1 MRCFV
6 VFFSFW
12 PSLKIK
18 LFSVKKIQCFS
29 IEKGHLFSSLCS
41 SWWADPSARGVQ
53 WWVGLS
59 DSVCSQRD
67 WWYPSGTMAEPKES
81 CSLLLTEPL
90 QAAGVIKPLLFL
102 YCVII
107 ETLSFSWGQMGAA
120 HAPCLAYLFAWRSSA
135 AIWAPRAQH
144 DTMSQHYSNHTGLV
158 STASVWIINAEL
170 CVLETLQQWYQWLF
184 RVGDIGGVVFN
195 LFLAHMSLLF
205 SVVVEIASLWTIL
218 QQQTSKVSELE
229 TNCIVD
235 YFFFSDLHSSGDETR
250 FLLLPFPGAWG
261 SNYQIT
267 NPIWGRVSSQHTVQ
281 PYQSL
286 QYHPISSGPQFDG
299 FEVK

>member
-1 MRCFV
+1 MCCFV

-144 DTMSQHYSNHTGLV
+144 DTMSQHYSNHAGLV

-235 YFFFSDLHSSGDETR
+235 YFFFQIFIPQEMKHVFYC
-250 FLLLPFPGAWG
+250 FLSQGPGAVITKLPTQYGAVCPRSTPFSPISPSNITPFPPAL
-261 SNYQIT
+261 SL
-267 NPIWGRVSSQHTVQ
+267 TV
-281 PYQSL
+281 L
-286 QYHPISSGPQFDG
+286 R
-299 FEVK
+299 

>member
-1 MRCFV
+1 MFFNRKRPP
-6 VFFSFW
+6 VFLPVQLLMSR
-12 PSLKIK
+12 
-18 LFSVKKIQCFS
+18 
-29 IEKGHLFSSLCS
+29 SLCQRCAVMS
-41 SWWADPSARGVQ
+41 GAEWFCLLPAGLVVPQWYHGWAKGILQPSAHRALAGS
-53 WWVGLS
+53 WS
-59 DSVCSQRD
+59 DKT
-67 WWYPSGTMAEPKES
+67 PSF
-81 CSLLLTEPL
+81 
-90 QAAGVIKPLLFL
+90 PLLRDYWDTEFFL
-102 YCVII
+102 GANGSSSRSMPCISLCM
-107 ETLSFSWGQMGAA
+107 EELSCHLG
-120 HAPCLAYLFAWRSSA
+120 
-135 AIWAPRAQH
+135 PRAQH
-144 DTMSQHYSNHTGLV
+144 DTMSQHYSNHAGLV

>member
-1 MRCFV
+1 MSY
-6 VFFSFW
+6 FSLFGLLW
-12 PSLKIK
+12 KSNYFQLKK
-18 LFSVKKIQCFS
+18 FNFSA

-41 SWWADPSARGVQ
+41 SWWADSSARGVQ

-59 DSVCSQRD
+59 DSVLLPAGLVVPQ
-67 WWYPSGTMAEPKES
+67 WYHGWAKGILQPSAHRA
-81 CSLLLTEPL
+81 L
-90 QAAGVIKPLLFL
+90 AGSWSDKTPSFPLLRDYWDTEFFL
-102 YCVII
+102 GANGSSSRSMPCISLCM
-107 ETLSFSWGQMGAA
+107 EELSCHLG
-120 HAPCLAYLFAWRSSA
+120 
-135 AIWAPRAQH
+135 PRAQH
-144 DTMSQHYSNHTGLV
+144 DTMSQHYSNHAGLV

-235 YFFFSDLHSSGDETR
+235 YFFFFRSS
-250 FLLLPFPGAWG
+250 FLRRWNMFFIASLPRGLG
-261 SNYQIT
+261 Q
-267 NPIWGRVSSQHTVQ
+267 
-281 PYQSL
+281 
-286 QYHPISSGPQFDG
+286 
-299 FEVK
+299 

>member
-1 MRCFV
+1 MCCFV

-18 LFSVKKIQCFS
+18 LFSVKKIQFFCNRKRPPFFLPVQLLMS
-29 IEKGHLFSSLCS
+29 RSLCQRCAVMS
-41 SWWADPSARGVQ
+41 GAEWFCLLPAGLVVPQWYHGWAKGILQPSAHRALAGS
-53 WWVGLS
+53 WS
-59 DSVCSQRD
+59 DKT
-67 WWYPSGTMAEPKES
+67 PSF
-81 CSLLLTEPL
+81 
-90 QAAGVIKPLLFL
+90 PLLRDYWDTEFFL
-102 YCVII
+102 GANGSSSRSMPCISLCM
-107 ETLSFSWGQMGAA
+107 EELSCHLG
-120 HAPCLAYLFAWRSSA
+120 
-135 AIWAPRAQH
+135 PRAQH

-170 CVLETLQQWYQWLF
+170 RVLETLQQWYQWLF

-235 YFFFSDLHSSGDETR
+235 YFFFQIFIPQEMKHVFYC
-250 FLLLPFPGAWG
+250 FLSQGPGAVITKLPTQYGAVCPRSTPFSPISPSNITPFPPAL
-261 SNYQIT
+261 SL
-267 NPIWGRVSSQHTVQ
+267 TV
-281 PYQSL
+281 L
-286 QYHPISSGPQFDG
+286 R
-299 FEVK
+299 

>member
-1 MRCFV
+1 MCCFV

-235 YFFFSDLHSSGDETR
+235 YFFFFQIFIPQEMKHVFYCFPSQGPGAVITKLPTQYGAVCPRSTPFSPISPSNIT
-250 FLLLPFPGAWG
+250 PFPPAL
-261 SNYQIT
+261 SL
-267 NPIWGRVSSQHTVQ
+267 TV
-281 PYQSL
+281 L
-286 QYHPISSGPQFDG
+286 R
-299 FEVK
+299 